1 VLPSPSTTS
10 SSRSAASQLE
20 GHEGAMAA
28 TATVAQSLAEITVT
42 LGRQTQALDSES
54 ARRTESVQRLVEVA
68 RRAQLLAERHR
79 SQDAGKEQ
87 QLLAELDEARAMQ
100 RAQQQELGRVTADAR
115 LARAQ
120 LEDARAL
127 AEQAQAR
134 LFAAAPGMGGTQG
147 QHVACQQEA
156 DRLRARARELEAAL
170 EAAAATAA
178 AAARRADAE
187 LKEERDQLAQALER
201 LAAADEKAVDL
212 RRKLRSAL
220 LDVERLEGERDR
232 LSVFVEDAS
241 SQLRGVAT
249 HKTAVSRELEEVYS
263 SLTDLERQLLQSRAE
278 NHRLRQRLGT
288 LSSSETADA
297 RPAVP
302 DSSARNAT
310 AEQRRPSAGSRKDNA
325 RR

>member
-1 VLPSPSTTS
+1 
-10 SSRSAASQLE
+10 
-20 GHEGAMAA
+20 MAA
-28 TATVAQSLAEITVT
+28 TATVAQSLAEITIT
-42 LGRQTQALDSES
+42 LGRQMQALDSES
-54 ARRTESVQRLVEVA
+54 ARRTESVQRLVDAA

-100 RAQQQELGRVTADAR
+100 RSQQQELGRVTADAR

-134 LFAAAPGMGGTQG
+134 LLAAAPSFGSAQG
-147 QHVACQQEA
+147 QHVALQQEA

-178 AAARRADAE
+178 AAARRAEAE
-187 LKEERDQLAQALER
+187 IKEERDQLAQALGSA
-201 LAAADEKAVDL
+201 LLAADEKAVDL

-220 LDVERLEGERDR
+220 LDVERLQSERER
-232 LSVFVEDAS
+232 LSVFVDDAS
-241 SQLRGVAT
+241 SQLRRVAT

-278 NHRLRQRLGT
+278 NNRLRQRLGA
-288 LSSSETADA
+288 LSATADA
-297 RPAVP
+297 RPGVGP
-302 DSSARNAT
+302 GLSDSTRNSL
-310 AEQRRPSAGSRKDNA
+310 AEQRRPSAGSRKDKDA